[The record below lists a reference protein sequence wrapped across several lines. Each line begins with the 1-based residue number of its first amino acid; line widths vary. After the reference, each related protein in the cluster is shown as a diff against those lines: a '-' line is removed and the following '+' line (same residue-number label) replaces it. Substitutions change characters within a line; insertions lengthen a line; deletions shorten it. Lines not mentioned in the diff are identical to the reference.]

1 LPAGAECAGIEGW
14 LDRFASLR
22 VLVVGDLLL
31 DEYRSGEVDR
41 ISPEAPVPV
50 VRVQSIG
57 SAPGGAANV
66 ARGIVALGASCE
78 LIGLVDEDPQADE
91 LLDHLRQTGIPTD
104 GVLRTPQRPTSH
116 KLRVVAR
123 SQQMLRLDREVAEP
137 IDAGLADRLQRE
149 VERQM
154 DRCDVVV
161 LQDYDKGIFGE
172 GLAHSIIALARLR
185 GVPVVADPKT
195 DLGRF
200 RGASVVKPNLDEA
213 RRFVAGAAGRFE
225 DRRAMLEKIQEEL
238 GGSAIVVTRGRE
250 GMTAL
255 DLEGESFDV
264 PTRPAEVFDVQ
275 GAGDTS
281 LAVLALARAAGASLR
296 EGCVLANAAAS
307 LAVGKAGTAVVE
319 LAELRECLREQQQGF
334 RGEM

>member
-1 LPAGAECAGIEGW
+1 
-14 LDRFASLR
+14 
-22 VLVVGDLLL
+22 
-31 DEYRSGEVDR
+31 
-41 ISPEAPVPV
+41 
-50 VRVQSIG
+50 VQSTG

-78 LIGLVDEDPQADE
+78 LIGLVGEDPQGDE
-91 LLDHLRQTGIPTD
+91 LLEHLRRTGIPTG
-104 GVLRTPQRPTSH
+104 GVLRTPRRPTSH

-123 SQQMLRLDREVAEP
+123 SQQMLRLDREVEEP
-137 IDAGLADRLQRE
+137 IDAGLADRLRGE
-149 VERQM
+149 VERRL

-161 LQDYDKGIFGE
+161 LQDYDKGLFGE
-172 GLAHSIIALARLR
+172 GLAHSIIALARHR
-185 GVPVVADPKT
+185 GVPVVADPKN

-200 RGASVVKPNLDEA
+200 RGASVVKPNLEEA

-238 GGSAIVVTRGRE
+238 GGGAIVVTRGRE

-255 DLEGESFDV
+255 DAEGESFDV
-264 PTRPAEVFDVQ
+264 PTRPVEVFDVQ

-281 LAVLALARAAGASLR
+281 LAVLALGCAAGASLLV
-296 EGCVLANAAAS
+296 GCVVANAAAS

-319 LAELRECLREQQQGF
+319 RAELREQLRVHSPGF
-334 RGEM
+334 VGET